1 MDAETFQQSGVCSAK
16 TLLWIHNV
24 PQEKKIHNVGVE
36 DGLRGPCANRRL
48 IELQ

>member
-36 DGLRGPCANRRL
+36 DGLDDLFPSRVGS
-48 IELQ
+48 